1 MRDNTRNMAWLKL
14 PSALAEKRIIH
25 EYDGKECPNSI
36 RAHERPANTL
46 VSLGN
51 CDSIDLQ
58 SVQCPPTQ
66 SLEVASF
73 NNLASMFEEGNAA
86 PLAQLAVP
94 FWS

>member
-14 PSALAEKRIIH
+14 PSAIAEKRIIH

-51 CDSIDLQ
+51 CDSIDL
-58 SVQCPPTQ
+58 PTQ